1 MTLNTLTYFVYQIP
15 LGMIAPIKYDIQ
27 TTENIAYSK
36 FPLKGMCMRDYQKPR
51 NFIFWD
57 AEGKYICT
65 SEFGEVKEWSRTFPG
80 KVECTLT
87 YPCKKQS
94 NE

>member
-1 MTLNTLTYFVYQIP
+1 MLS
-15 LGMIAPIKYDIQ
+15 PIKYDIQ
-27 TTENIAYSK
+27 TTEPTAYSK
-36 FPLKGMCMRDYQKPR
+36 FPLKGMSLRDYQKPR

-57 AEGKYICT
+57 AEGNYICT
-65 SEFGEVKEWSRTFPG
+65 SEFDEVKTWSWGLPD